1 MLNTDNKDK
10 SAFIAIV
17 GRPNVGKSSI
27 LNRLMGQKIAIVSSK
42 PQTTRNRITG
52 VLTQGEYQLVFFD
65 TPGMHK
71 PKTSLGKY
79 MVRSVNESVGG
90 VDCCMLVVEAG
101 KEPGDTEL
109 NLIEKFKSMEMPAIL
124 AINKIDT
131 LKEKEE
137 LMKQIARYSLLYDFD
152 AVVPVS
158 AQDGN
163 GMNELLDELKKQ
175 AGEGGHFFDDDTLT
189 DQPERVIVAEII
201 REKILRLCDREIPHG
216 TAVVIEKMKTRDNG
230 MLDIDATIFC
240 EKETHK
246 RIIIG
251 KNGSMLKKISTFA
264 RQDIERFFDCRV
276 FLQTWV
282 KVKED
287 WRNRAQILHNF
298 GRETLTAEV
307 FLWITGVRGKYS
319 LPREAFLITFATKVF
334 RMPKTQVQSP

>member
-1 MLNTDNKDK
+1 MNTNTNDK

-27 LNRLMGQKIAIVSSK
+27 LNRLLGQKIAIVSSK

-52 VLTQGEYQLVFFD
+52 VLTEGENQLVFFD

-71 PKTSLGKY
+71 PKNSLGKY

-101 KEPGDTEL
+101 REAGQTEL
-109 NLIEKFKSMEMPAIL
+109 DLIEKFKMMNMPAIL
-124 AINKIDT
+124 AINKIDM
-131 LKEKEE
+131 LKEKDA
-137 LMKQIARYSLLYDFD
+137 LMKQILAYSSLYDFE

-158 AQDGN
+158 AQDGS
-163 GMNELLDELKKQ
+163 GMTELLDELKNQ
-175 AGEGGHFFDDDTLT
+175 ATEGGHFFDDDTLT

-201 REKILRLCDREIPHG
+201 REKILRLCDKEIPHG

-230 MLDIDATIFC
+230 ILDIDATIFC
-240 EKETHK
+240 ERDTHK

-264 RQDIERFFDCRV
+264 RQDIEKFFDCKV
-276 FLQTWV
+276 FLQTWI

-287 WRNRAQILHNF
+287 WRNRAQILQNF
-298 GRETLTAEV
+298 GYDEKN
-307 FLWITGVRGKYS
+307 FD
-319 LPREAFLITFATKVF
+319 
-334 RMPKTQVQSP
+334 

>member
-1 MLNTDNKDK
+1 MNTNTNDK

-27 LNRLMGQKIAIVSSK
+27 LNRLLGQKIAIVSSK

-52 VLTQGEYQLVFFD
+52 VLTEGEYQLVFFD

-71 PKTSLGKY
+71 PKNSLGKY

-101 KEPGDTEL
+101 REAGQTEL
-109 NLIEKFKSMEMPAIL
+109 DLIEKFKMMDMPAIL
-124 AINKIDT
+124 AINKIDM
-131 LKEKEE
+131 LKEKDA
-137 LMKQIARYSLLYDFD
+137 LMKQILAYSSLYDFE

-158 AQDGN
+158 AQDGS
-163 GMNELLDELKKQ
+163 GMTELLDELKNQ
-175 AGEGGHFFDDDTLT
+175 ATEGGHFFDEETLT

-201 REKILRLCDREIPHG
+201 REKILRLCDKEIPHG
-216 TAVVIEKMKTRDNG
+216 TAVVIEKMKTRENG
-230 MLDIDATIFC
+230 ILDIDATIFC
-240 EKETHK
+240 ERDTHK

-264 RQDIERFFDCRV
+264 RQDIEKFFDCKV
-276 FLQTWV
+276 FLQTWI

-287 WRNRAQILHNF
+287 WRNRAQILQNF
-298 GRETLTAEV
+298 GYDERN
-307 FLWITGVRGKYS
+307 FD
-319 LPREAFLITFATKVF
+319 
-334 RMPKTQVQSP
+334 

>member
-1 MLNTDNKDK
+1 MNTNDK
-10 SAFIAIV
+10 SAFVAIV

-27 LNRLMGQKIAIVSSK
+27 LNRLLGQKIAIVSSK

-52 VLTQGEYQLVFFD
+52 VLTDGEYQLVFFD

-71 PKTSLGKY
+71 PKNSLGKY

-101 KEPGDTEL
+101 KEPTNTEL
-109 NLIEKFKSMEMPAIL
+109 ALIEKFKSLEMPAIL
-124 AINKIDT
+124 AINKIDM
-131 LKEKEE
+131 LKEKDT
-137 LMKQIARYSLLYDFD
+137 LMKQILNYTKLYNFE

-158 AQDGN
+158 VQDGS
-163 GMNELLDELKKQ
+163 GMDELLDELKKQ
-175 AGEGGHFFDDDTLT
+175 SSEGGHYFDDDTLT

-201 REKILRLCDREIPHG
+201 REKILRLCDKEIPHG

-230 MLDIDATIFC
+230 ILDIDATIFC
-240 EKETHK
+240 ERDTHK

-251 KNGSMLKKISTFA
+251 KNGTMLKKISTFA
-264 RQDIERFFDCRV
+264 RQDIENFFDCKV

-287 WRNRAQILHNF
+287 WRNRAQILQNF
-298 GRETLTAEV
+298 GFDEKN
-307 FLWITGVRGKYS
+307 FD
-319 LPREAFLITFATKVF
+319 
-334 RMPKTQVQSP
+334 

>member
-1 MLNTDNKDK
+1 MNTNTNDK

-27 LNRLMGQKIAIVSSK
+27 LNRLLGQKIAIVSSK

-52 VLTQGEYQLVFFD
+52 VLTEGENQLVFFD

-71 PKTSLGKY
+71 PKNSLGKY

-101 KEPGDTEL
+101 REAGQTEL
-109 NLIEKFKSMEMPAIL
+109 DLIEKFKMMDMPAIL
-124 AINKIDT
+124 AINKIDM
-131 LKEKEE
+131 LKEKDA
-137 LMKQIARYSLLYDFD
+137 LMKQILAYSSLYDFE

-158 AQDGN
+158 AQDGS
-163 GMNELLDELKKQ
+163 GMTELLDELKNQ
-175 AGEGGHFFDDDTLT
+175 ATEGGHFFDDDTLT

-201 REKILRLCDREIPHG
+201 REKILRLCDKEIPHG
-216 TAVVIEKMKTRDNG
+216 TAVVIEKMKTRENG
-230 MLDIDATIFC
+230 ILDIDATIFC
-240 EKETHK
+240 ERDTHK

-264 RQDIERFFDCRV
+264 RQDIEKFFDCKV
-276 FLQTWV
+276 FLQTWI

-287 WRNRAQILHNF
+287 WRNRAQILQNF
-298 GRETLTAEV
+298 GYDEKN
-307 FLWITGVRGKYS
+307 FD
-319 LPREAFLITFATKVF
+319 
-334 RMPKTQVQSP
+334 

>member
-1 MLNTDNKDK
+1 MNTNDK
-10 SAFIAIV
+10 SAFVAIV

-27 LNRLMGQKIAIVSSK
+27 LNRLLGQKIAIVSSK

-52 VLTQGEYQLVFFD
+52 VLTDGEYQLVFFD

-71 PKTSLGKY
+71 PKNSLGKY

-101 KEPGDTEL
+101 KEPTNTEL
-109 NLIEKFKSMEMPAIL
+109 VLIEKFKSLEMPAIL
-124 AINKIDT
+124 AINKIDM
-131 LKEKEE
+131 LKEKDT
-137 LMKQIARYSLLYDFD
+137 LMKQILDYTKLYNFD

-158 AQDGN
+158 AQDGS

-175 AGEGGHFFDDDTLT
+175 SNEGGHYFDDDTLT

-201 REKILRLCDREIPHG
+201 REKILRLCDKEIPHG
-216 TAVVIEKMKTRDNG
+216 TAVVIEKMKTRNNG
-230 MLDIDATIFC
+230 ILDIDATIFC
-240 EKETHK
+240 ERDTHK

-251 KNGSMLKKISTFA
+251 KNGAMLKKISTFA
-264 RQDIERFFDCRV
+264 RQDIENFFDCKV

-287 WRNRAQILHNF
+287 WRNRAQILQNF
-298 GRETLTAEV
+298 GFDEKN
-307 FLWITGVRGKYS
+307 FD
-319 LPREAFLITFATKVF
+319 
-334 RMPKTQVQSP
+334 